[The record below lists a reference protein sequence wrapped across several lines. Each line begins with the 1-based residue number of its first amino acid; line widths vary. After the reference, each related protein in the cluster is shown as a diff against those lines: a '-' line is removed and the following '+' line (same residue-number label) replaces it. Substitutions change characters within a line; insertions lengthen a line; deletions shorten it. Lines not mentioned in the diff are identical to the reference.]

1 MLRIQTNLY
10 TPGKDKVPPILGS
23 ELLAKQL
30 THQLASPHFGCS
42 LVEVSETYDGPMHPS
57 DTVSVKHS
65 KVEIRLRYRAEP
77 GDANNEGGSV
87 WLVLNGRTDNMRII
101 VASPK
106 VTNMSLSGLMHTKG
120 QQLCQTIR
128 VRGFSRLTRE
138 KLEELFYDAEY
149 IRKSFRDIEESR
161 AHIAWRAK
169 LAEDRF
175 NRK

>member
-1 MLRIQTNLY
+1 MLRMQTHLY
-10 TPGKDKVPPILGS
+10 TPGKDKVPPILGN
-23 ELLAKQL
+23 ELLSKQL

-42 LVEVSETYDGPMHPS
+42 LVEVYEKYDGPRS
-57 DTVSVKHS
+57 ETADAKHS
-65 KVEIRLRYRAEP
+65 KAEIRLRYRAEP
-77 GDANNEGGSV
+77 GDANAEGGAV

-101 VASPK
+101 VASPR